1 MALTGFTRGDSYT
14 PVPNPM
20 FGPVLEQIQDLAEL
34 KVTLRGLW
42 LLHRK
47 RSRSGPKS
55 TAVSPAIAGVVSQAV
70 SIDEFLADRSLLRGL
85 SGPGKDPAVEVRRG
99 LELAVGRGTLL
110 SSSAAITPGRGQDA
124 GRLFFLNDEAGRLAL
139 TRLQKHEGATPAATG
154 LLPEH
159 LLGNPAGHPAADKP
173 NIFSLYEDNIGSLAP
188 ILAEEM
194 KEAEERY
201 PWEWIREA
209 FRIAAVENKR
219 NWRYVAGILR
229 RWGAEGKDEGKRD
242 GKPGRHSEADQRQ
255 KYLEQYKRQRQQHR
269 DRSGPGG

>member
-1 MALTGFTRGDSYT
+1 MALTGFTRADSYT

-20 FGPVLEQIQDLAEL
+20 FGPVLEQVQDLAEL

-55 TAVSPAIAGVVSQAV
+55 PVVSPAIAGVVSQAV
-70 SIDEFLADRSLLRGL
+70 SIEDFLSDRSLLRGL
-85 SGPGKDPAVEVRRG
+85 SGPGKDPAVEVCRG

-110 SSSAAITPGRGQDA
+110 SCPAAITPGSSQDA
-124 GRLFFLNDEAGRLAL
+124 GRLFFLNDEVGRLAL
-139 TRLQKHEGATPAATG
+139 TRLQKHREATPAATG

-159 LLGNPAGHPAADKP
+159 PLRNPAGHPAADKP

-188 ILAEEM
+188 ILVEEM

-209 FRIAAVENKR
+209 FRIAVVENKR